1 MNILKHAA
9 AAVTLAVLAMGGPA
23 SAQEVV
29 GEVGGVSIPKVTV
42 NFGMEPYPPHTD
54 AIIGLEKGWFEEV
67 GIDLKWKNVQA
78 DQVAPLLIAK
88 SVDVASAAPAL
99 LIPSMKQAHF

>member
-9 AAVTLAVLAMGGPA
+9 AAEPAVLAMGCPA

-42 NFGMEPYPPHTD
+42 NFGMEPYPRTPTQSLVLKRD
-54 AIIGLEKGWFEEV
+54 GLRRSG
-67 GIDLKWKNVQA
+67 
-78 DQVAPLLIAK
+78 
-88 SVDVASAAPAL
+88 
-99 LIPSMKQAHF
+99 